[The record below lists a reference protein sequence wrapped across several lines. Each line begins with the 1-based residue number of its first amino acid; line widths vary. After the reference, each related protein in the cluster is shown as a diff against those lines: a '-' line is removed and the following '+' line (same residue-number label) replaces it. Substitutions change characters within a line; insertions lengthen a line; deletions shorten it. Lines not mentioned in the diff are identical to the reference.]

1 MKKILL
7 ITALGL
13 SFAFAGS
20 SSVAPVDNTLYQ
32 KECAS
37 CHFGYQP
44 SLLNKASWEKV
55 MGNLSD
61 HFGTDASLGKV
72 ESEQILNYLV
82 NNAGSGKITA
92 NNNTMQITKS
102 PYFIKE
108 HRKIPSKLIEQK
120 EVNSLANCLACHT
133 TADKGNYNERAI
145 VIPNYG
151 RWE

>member
-7 ITALGL
+7 MTALGL
-13 SFAFAGS
+13 SVVFAGS
-20 SSVAPVDNTLYQ
+20 VAPTNNALYK

-44 SLLNKASWEKV
+44 ALLNKASWEKV

-82 NNAGSGKITA
+82 TNAGSGKITA
-92 NNNTMQITKS
+92 NNTTMQITKS

-108 HRKIPSKLIEQK
+108 HRKISAKLIEQK
-120 EVNSLANCLACHT
+120 EVGSLSNCMACHT
-133 TADKGNYNERAI
+133 TADKGNYSERAI

>member
-1 MKKILL
+1 MKKLLL

-20 SSVAPVDNTLYQ
+20 VAPVNNALYQ

-44 SLLNKASWEKV
+44 ALLNKASWEKV
-55 MGNLSD
+55 MENLSD

-72 ESEQILNYLV
+72 EREQIVNYLV
-82 NNAGSGKITA
+82 NHAGSGKITA
-92 NNNTMQITKS
+92 NNTSMQITKS
-102 PYFIKE
+102 AYFMKE
-108 HRKIPSKLIEQK
+108 HRKIPAHLIEQK
-120 EVNSLANCLACHT
+120 EVGSLANCLACHT
-133 TADKGNYNERAI
+133 TAEKGNYSKRAI

-151 RWE
+151 SWK

>member
-1 MKKILL
+1 MKKTVL
-7 ITALGL
+7 IISLGM
-13 SFAFAGS
+13 SVAFAGS
-20 SSVAPVDNTLYQ
+20 VAPADNAQYQ

-44 SLLNKASWEKV
+44 ALLNKASWEKV

-72 ESEQILNYLV
+72 ESAQILSYLV

-92 NNNTMQITKS
+92 NNTSMQITKS

-108 HRKIPSKLIEQK
+108 HRKISAKLIDQK
-120 EVNSLANCLACHT
+120 EVGSLANCLACHT
-133 TADKGNYNERAI
+133 TADKGNYSERAI
-145 VIPNYG
+145 VIPNHG

>member
-1 MKKILL
+1 MKKTVL
-7 ITALGL
+7 IISLGM
-13 SFAFAGS
+13 SVAFAGS
-20 SSVAPVDNTLYQ
+20 VAPADNAQYQ

-44 SLLNKASWEKV
+44 ALLNKASWEKV

-72 ESEQILNYLV
+72 ESAQILSYLV

-92 NNNTMQITKS
+92 NNTSMQITKS

-108 HRKIPSKLIEQK
+108 HRKLSAKLIDQK
-120 EVNSLANCLACHT
+120 EVGSLANCLACHT
-133 TADKGNYNERAI
+133 TADKGNYSERAI
-145 VIPNYG
+145 VIPNHG

>member
-20 SSVAPVDNTLYQ
+20 VAPADNAQYQ

-44 SLLNKASWEKV
+44 ALLNKASWEKV

-82 NNAGSGKITA
+82 TNAGSGKITA
-92 NNNTMQITKS
+92 NNSSMQITKS

-108 HRKIPSKLIEQK
+108 HRKISAKLIEQK
-120 EVNSLANCLACHT
+120 EVGSLSNCMACHT
-133 TADKGNYNERAI
+133 TADKGNYSERAI

>member
-7 ITALGL
+7 ITAFGL

-20 SSVAPVDNTLYQ
+20 VKPADNALYQ

-44 SLLNKASWEKV
+44 ALLGKASWEKV
-55 MGNLSD
+55 MVNLSD
-61 HFGTDASLGKV
+61 HFGTDASLSKV
-72 ESEQILNYLV
+72 ESEQILNYLLTNV
-82 NNAGSGKITA
+82 GSGKITA
-92 NNNTMQITKS
+92 NNSTMQITKS

-108 HRKIPSKLIEQK
+108 HRKIPANLITQK
-120 EVNSLANCLACHT
+120 EVSSLSNCLACHT
-133 TADKGNYNERAI
+133 TADKGNYSERTI
-145 VIPNYG
+145 VIPNHG

>member
-13 SFAFAGS
+13 SVAFAGS
-20 SSVAPVDNTLYQ
+20 VAPVNNALYQ

-44 SLLNKASWEKV
+44 ALLNKASWEKV
-55 MGNLSD
+55 MTNLSD

-82 NNAGSGKITA
+82 TNAGSGKITA
-92 NNNTMQITKS
+92 NNTTMQIIKS

-108 HRKIPSKLIEQK
+108 HRKITPNLIEQK
-120 EVNSLANCLACHT
+120 EVGSLANCMACHT
-133 TADKGNYNERAI
+133 TADKGSYSERAI

-151 RWE
+151 SWK

>member
-1 MKKILL
+1 MKKTVL
-7 ITALGL
+7 IICLGM
-13 SFAFAGS
+13 SVAFAGS
-20 SSVAPVDNTLYQ
+20 VAPADNAQYQ

-44 SLLNKASWEKV
+44 ALLGKASWEKV

-72 ESEQILNYLV
+72 ESAQILSYLL

-92 NNNTMQITKS
+92 NNTSMQITKS

-108 HRKIPSKLIEQK
+108 HRKISAKLIDQK
-120 EVNSLANCLACHT
+120 EVGSLANCLACHT
-133 TADKGNYNERAI
+133 TADKGNYSERAI

>member
-13 SFAFAGS
+13 SVAFAGS
-20 SSVAPVDNTLYQ
+20 VAPVNNALYQ

-44 SLLNKASWEKV
+44 ALLNKASWEKV
-55 MGNLSD
+55 MTNLSD

-82 NNAGSGKITA
+82 TNAGSGKITA
-92 NNNTMQITKS
+92 NNTTMQITKS

-108 HRKIPSKLIEQK
+108 HRKITPNLIEQK
-120 EVNSLANCLACHT
+120 EVGSLANCMACHT
-133 TADKGNYNERAI
+133 TADKGSYSERAI

-151 RWE
+151 SWK

>member
-1 MKKILL
+1 MKKLL
-7 ITALGL
+7 LMTALGL
-13 SFAFAGS
+13 SVAFAGS
-20 SSVAPVDNTLYQ
+20 VAPVNNALYQ

-44 SLLNKASWEKV
+44 ALLNKASWEKV
-55 MGNLSD
+55 MTNLSD

-82 NNAGSGKITA
+82 TNAGSGKITA
-92 NNNTMQITKS
+92 NNTTMQITKS

-108 HRKIPSKLIEQK
+108 HRKISANLIEQK
-120 EVNSLANCLACHT
+120 EVGSLANCMACHT
-133 TADKGNYNERAI
+133 TADKGSYSERAI

-151 RWE
+151 SWK

>member
-7 ITALGL
+7 MTALGFT
-13 SFAFAGS
+13 FAFAGS
-20 SSVAPVDNTLYQ
+20 VAPVNNALYQ

-44 SLLNKASWEKV
+44 ALLSKASWEKV

-82 NNAGSGKITA
+82 TNAGSGKITA
-92 NNNTMQITKS
+92 NNTGMQITKS

-108 HRKIPSKLIEQK
+108 HRRISTNLIEQK
-120 EVNSLANCLACHT
+120 EVGSLSNCLACHT
-133 TADKGNYNERAI
+133 TADKGSYSERAI

-151 RWE
+151 SWK

>member
-7 ITALGL
+7 LTVLGF
-13 SFAFAGS
+13 SFAFA
-20 SSVAPVDNTLYQ
+20 SSVAPANNALYQ

-44 SLLNKASWEKV
+44 ALLNKTSWEKV
-55 MGNLSD
+55 MSTLSD

-82 NNAGSGKITA
+82 TNAGRGKITA

-108 HRKIPSKLIEQK
+108 HRTITPNVIEQK
-120 EVNSLANCLACHT
+120 EVGSLSNCMACHT
-133 TADKGNYNERAI
+133 TADTGSYSERSI

-151 RWE
+151 SWK

>member
-1 MKKILL
+1 MKKTVL
-7 ITALGL
+7 IISLGM
-13 SFAFAGS
+13 SVAFAGS
-20 SSVAPVDNTLYQ
+20 VAPADNAQYQ

-44 SLLNKASWEKV
+44 ALLNKASWEKV

-72 ESEQILNYLV
+72 ESAQILSYLV

-92 NNNTMQITKS
+92 NNTSMQITKS

-108 HRKIPSKLIEQK
+108 HRKISAKLIDQK
-120 EVNSLANCLACHT
+120 EVGALANCLACHT
-133 TADKGNYNERAI
+133 TADKGNYSERAI
-145 VIPNYG
+145 VIPNHG

>member
-1 MKKILL
+1 MKKIL
-7 ITALGL
+7 ALSLYL
-13 SFAFAGS
+13 SAFVYAGN
-20 SSVAPVDNTLYQ
+20 VPQADNALYQ

-44 SLLNKASWEKV
+44 AHLNKVSWEKV

-72 ESEQILNYLV
+72 ETQQLLDYLTT
-82 NNAGSGKITA
+82 NAGNGKMTT
-92 NNNTMQITKS
+92 NNPTMQITKS

-108 HRKIPSKLIEQK
+108 HRKIAPKLIEQK
-120 EVNSLANCLACHT
+120 EVGTLANCIACHT
-133 TADKGNYNERAI
+133 SADKGNYSERNI

>member
-1 MKKILL
+1 MKKLL
-7 ITALGL
+7 LMTALGL
-13 SFAFAGS
+13 SVAFAGS
-20 SSVAPVDNTLYQ
+20 VAPVNNALYQ

-44 SLLNKASWEKV
+44 ALLNKASWEKV
-55 MGNLSD
+55 MTNLSD

-82 NNAGSGKITA
+82 TNAGSGKITA
-92 NNNTMQITKS
+92 NNTTMQITKS

-108 HRKIPSKLIEQK
+108 HRKITPNLIEQK
-120 EVNSLANCLACHT
+120 EVGSLANCMACHT
-133 TADKGNYNERAI
+133 TADKGSYSERAI

-151 RWE
+151 SWK

>member
-1 MKKILL
+1 MKKLL
-7 ITALGL
+7 LMTALGL
-13 SFAFAGS
+13 SVAFAGS
-20 SSVAPVDNTLYQ
+20 VAPVNNALYQ

-44 SLLNKASWEKV
+44 ALLNKVSWEKV
-55 MGNLSD
+55 MTNLSD

-82 NNAGSGKITA
+82 TNAGSGKITA
-92 NNNTMQITKS
+92 NNTTMQITKS

-108 HRKIPSKLIEQK
+108 HRKITPNLIEQK
-120 EVNSLANCLACHT
+120 EVGSLANCMACHT
-133 TADKGNYNERAI
+133 TADKGSYSERAI

-151 RWE
+151 SWK

>member
-1 MKKILL
+1 MKKLL
-7 ITALGL
+7 IITAFGL
-13 SFAFAGS
+13 SFAFAGN
-20 SSVAPVDNTLYQ
+20 VAPADNAQYQ

-44 SLLNKASWEKV
+44 ALLNKTSWEKV

-72 ESEQILNYLV
+72 ESEQILNYLLT
-82 NNAGSGKITA
+82 NAGSGKITA
-92 NNNTMQITKS
+92 NNSTMQITKS

-108 HRKIPSKLIEQK
+108 HRKIPAKLIEQK
-120 EVNSLANCLACHT
+120 EVSSLANCLACHT
-133 TADKGNYNERAI
+133 TADKGNYSERAI

>member
-7 ITALGL
+7 LGL
-13 SFAFAGS
+13 VLSTMAFCG
-20 SSVAPVDNTLYQ
+20 SVAPADNKLYQ

-37 CHFGYQP
+37 CHFGFQP
-44 SLLNKASWEKV
+44 ALLNKESWEKV

-72 ESEQILNYLV
+72 ETQELLTYLV
-82 NNAGSGKITA
+82 SNAGSGKMTA
-92 NNNTMQITKS
+92 NNDTMQITKS

-108 HRKIPSKLIEQK
+108 HRKIAPKLIEQK
-120 EVNSLANCLACHT
+120 EVGSLANCMACHT
-133 TADKGNYNERAI
+133 SADKGNYSERNI

-151 RWE
+151 SWK

>member
-7 ITALGL
+7 TTALGL
-13 SFAFAGS
+13 SVAFA
-20 SSVAPVDNTLYQ
+20 SSVAPANNALYQ

-44 SLLNKASWEKV
+44 ALLNKASWEKV

-61 HFGTDASLGKV
+61 HFGTDAFLGKV

-82 NNAGSGKITA
+82 SNAGSGKITA
-92 NNNTMQITKS
+92 NNTTMQITKS

-108 HRKIPSKLIEQK
+108 HRKISANLIEQK
-120 EVNSLANCLACHT
+120 EVGSLANCMACHT
-133 TADKGNYNERAI
+133 TADKGSYSERAI

-151 RWE
+151 SWK

>member
-1 MKKILL
+1 MKKLLL
-7 ITALGL
+7 ITTLGL
-13 SFAFAGS
+13 SVAFAGS
-20 SSVAPVDNTLYQ
+20 VAPVNNALYQ

-44 SLLNKASWEKV
+44 ALLNKASWEKV
-55 MGNLSD
+55 MTNLSD

-82 NNAGSGKITA
+82 TNAGSGKITA
-92 NNNTMQITKS
+92 NNTTMQITKS

-108 HRKIPSKLIEQK
+108 HRKITPNLIEQK
-120 EVNSLANCLACHT
+120 EVGSLANCMACHT
-133 TADKGNYNERAI
+133 TADKGSYSERAI

-151 RWE
+151 SWK

>member
-1 MKKILL
+1 MKKLLL

-13 SFAFAGS
+13 SVAFAGS
-20 SSVAPVDNTLYQ
+20 VAPVNNALYQ

-44 SLLNKASWEKV
+44 ALLNKASWEKV
-55 MGNLSD
+55 MTNLSD

-82 NNAGSGKITA
+82 TNAGSGKITA
-92 NNNTMQITKS
+92 NNTTMQITKS

-108 HRKIPSKLIEQK
+108 HRKITPNLIEQK
-120 EVNSLANCLACHT
+120 EVGSLANCMACHT
-133 TADKGNYNERAI
+133 TADKGSYSERAI

-151 RWE
+151 SWK

>member
-1 MKKILL
+1 MKKLLL

-13 SFAFAGS
+13 SVAFAGS
-20 SSVAPVDNTLYQ
+20 VAPVNNALYQ

-44 SLLNKASWEKV
+44 ALLNKASWEKV
-55 MGNLSD
+55 MTNLSD

-82 NNAGSGKITA
+82 TNAGSGKITA
-92 NNNTMQITKS
+92 NNSTMQITKS

-108 HRKIPSKLIEQK
+108 HRKITPNLIEQK
-120 EVNSLANCLACHT
+120 EVGSLANCMACHT
-133 TADKGNYNERAI
+133 TADKGSYSERAI

-151 RWE
+151 SWK

>member
-7 ITALGL
+7 ITALGFG
-13 SFAFAGS
+13 FASA
-20 SSVAPVDNTLYQ
+20 SSVAPADNALYQ

-44 SLLNKASWEKV
+44 ALLGRASWEKV

-61 HFGTDASLGKV
+61 HFGTDASLAKS

-82 NNAGSGKITA
+82 SNAGSGKITT
-92 NNNTMQITKS
+92 NNSSMQITKS

-108 HRKIPSKLIEQK
+108 HRKIATKLVEQK
-120 EVNSLANCLACHT
+120 EVSSLSNCSACHT
-133 TADKGNYNERAI
+133 TAGTGNYSERAI

>member
-20 SSVAPVDNTLYQ
+20 VAPVNNALYQ

-44 SLLNKASWEKV
+44 ALLSKASWEKV

-61 HFGTDASLGKV
+61 HFGTDASLGKA
-72 ESEQILNYLV
+72 ESEQILSYLV
-82 NNAGSGKITA
+82 TNAGSGKITA
-92 NNNTMQITKS
+92 NNTDMQITKS
-102 PYFIKE
+102 SYFIRK
-108 HRKIPSKLIEQK
+108 HREVSPKMIAQK
-120 EVNSLANCLACHT
+120 EVGSIANCIACHT
-133 TADKGNYNERAI
+133 TADKGSYSERAI